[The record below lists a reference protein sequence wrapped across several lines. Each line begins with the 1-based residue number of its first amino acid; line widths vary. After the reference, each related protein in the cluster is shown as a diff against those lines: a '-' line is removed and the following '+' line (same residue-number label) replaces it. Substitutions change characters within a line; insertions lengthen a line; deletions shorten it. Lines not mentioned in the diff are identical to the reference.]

1 MAGLRDLAIRILI
14 SGEDQTGPAIRSVN
28 AGTQSIITG
37 VERLETAAKRILG
50 ITLFVGLA
58 KEAISLSDSY
68 RTLEARLKL
77 VTDGTEQFN
86 TAQTNLFAIAQRTRT
101 GLDDTYTI
109 YGKLAT
115 AIKVLGGT
123 QEQAFATTETLNKAI
138 ALTSQGAAQDSAAI
152 LQFSQALGLGMLR
165 GQDLNSV
172 MSMAPGLAKALADGL
187 GVPVAKLREMAEAGQ
202 LTSDKLINALS
213 NSAGKVAA
221 QFAVLPVT
229 VSGAMTQVN
238 NALLK
243 FIGNSDVANSATSK
257 LSTVLQAVAQNFDAV
272 VSGIMTL
279 AEAYA
284 ARLVV
289 GMIASTKAFFDNAAA
304 ARIAAIAQQE
314 ARAAAIALLQVK
326 AQEAALTVQL
336 KQQLVFEAEM
346 RVALTANTTA
356 QAAAITRLTAAQKA
370 MEASQTRL
378 ATANTRLASTQET
391 AAVSSG
397 IFSRALG
404 VLGKALNGLFV
415 VWMAWDFGKM
425 IGEWAVQFKWF
436 DVLTANIAQMT
447 EKFVVFGSF
456 ITRPLT
462 FASVKEFSAELDA
475 LGVRYDGIR
484 DDIGKVNGADADSAG
499 KIKAAEQQKTEVIKA
514 AALEQQQAFAATQA
528 AIKSLTATIDTE
540 TKTQAAAIQQGLTD
554 RIAAIDAADISD
566 TAKESQR
573 VAAKVAAINQTIALD
588 QQAATFKLQ
597 LIEQEYAA
605 ELVSAKANADRL
617 AAVET
622 SKKEAKLSVYRG
634 IADFY
639 AGEVAKLSTLYG
651 EENAAFAQSREDIQA
666 LANTHEKALRA
677 LDQEGKTEH
686 EKIAQDQSDFDA
698 TMNEIREERKKGEKA
713 DLQKINELTAEAKD
727 LAGNLTKTNVEGD
740 LSQYKAKDN
749 LNRLYDVEKQA
760 LIDNG
765 VAHGKNALAVKSAL
779 DEATAGLTTANA
791 KITEMTTALSK
802 EYLMKVGMDASSLS
816 AAQAA
821 IAELTKP
828 ETKVITIV
836 TQNAQSIGGPVLG
849 YEGGGYPKRTG
860 MLPGFGGGD
869 KIRAL
874 LEAGEFIVRK
884 EAVQALGVPV
894 MRLVN
899 AGQLP
904 AKFAGGGL
912 VDANKIRRESLAA
925 SKQINYQNLASG
937 LYNALYSLGSLSSR
951 SITSEGIFTGAA
963 DRIDKAIWPALTQ
976 GLNTILAENNAL
988 ELKGQAM
995 QLMTN
1000 TYKDT
1005 KGGDFQ
1011 GAMGRAK
1018 ENIRLLIENFRQE
1031 IIQRLQ
1037 FLLFLLPIY
1046 KNLPVM
1052 RLMPPRK
1059 RRPQHWFRPLIKL
1072 CMCNLARQVARQ

>member
-14 SGEDQTGPAIRSVN
+14 SGEDQTGPAVRSVN

-37 VERLETAAKRILG
+37 VKSLETAAKRILG

-86 TAQTNLFAIAQRTRT
+86 TAQSTLFAISQRTRT

-202 LTSDKLINALS
+202 LTSDKLINALG

-243 FIGNSDVANSATSK
+243 FIGTSDVANSATSK

-272 VSGIMTL
+272 VSGIITL

-304 ARIAAIAQQE
+304 ARLAAIAQQE
-314 ARAAAIALLQVK
+314 ARAAAIALLQTK
-326 AQEAALTVQL
+326 AQEAAVNVTL
-336 KQQLVFEAEM
+336 KQQLVLEAAQ
-346 RVALTANTTA
+346 RRALATSVTAET
-356 QAAAITRLTAAQKA
+356 AAIAKLSAAQKA
-370 MEASQTRL
+370 LETSQTRL
-378 ATANTRLASTQET
+378 ATANTRLAATQET
-391 AAVSSG
+391 VAVSSG
-397 IFSRALG
+397 VMSKALG
-404 VLGKALNGLFV
+404 VLGTVTSKLFGA
-415 VWMAWDFGKM
+415 WIAWDIGTT
-425 IGEWAVQFKWF
+425 IGEWLRQFESVRIAGTYLAEGFARIQANVEAMLNGMSFSERSAQLKQIHEEF
-436 DVLTANIAQMT
+436 NAIRAAETVASQTAAT
-447 EKFVVFGSF
+447 
-456 ITRPLT
+456 TT
-462 FASVKEFSAELDA
+462 
-475 LGVRYDGIR
+475 GV
-484 DDIGKVNGADADSAG
+484 S
-499 KIKAAEQQKTEVIKA
+499 EQQKTEIIKA

-528 AIKSLTATIDTE
+528 AIKSLTTTIDAE

-554 RIAAIDAADISD
+554 RIAAINAADISD

-588 QQAATFKLQ
+588 QNAATLKLQ

-634 IADFY
+634 IAEFY

-651 EENAAFAQSREDIQA
+651 EENAAFAKSREDIQA
-666 LANTHEKALRA
+666 LARTHEQDLRA

-686 EKIAQDQSDFDA
+686 EKISQDQNDFDA
-698 TMNEIREERKKGEKA
+698 AMNEIRKERKKGEKA
-713 DLQKINELTAEAKD
+713 DLQKINELVAEAKD

-740 LSQYKAKDN
+740 LSQYKAKEN
-749 LNRLYDVEKQA
+749 LNRLYDIEKQA

-779 DEATAGLTTANA
+779 DEATAGLTSANA

-802 EYLMKVGMDASSLS
+802 EYLLKVGMDASSMS

-836 TQNAQSIGGPVLG
+836 TQNAQSAGGPVLG
-849 YEGGGYPKRTG
+849 YAGGGYPKRTG
-860 MLPGFGGGD
+860 ILPGFGGGD

-894 MRLVN
+894 MNLVN

-904 AKFAGGGL
+904 AIKRAAGGPVNYSMDDELQKIKDEKLAKLIPWLINSQLQLGFGIGNHDWNKSLASEKTRQYLREAAGNDYENYAPKVDEIIRTTDLNKKRVLMAHIMDKPQALAAAGLSMPAVDLQKFASKAVNEATAQTPSSKL
-912 VDANKIRRESLAA
+912 LQA
-925 SKQINYQNLASG
+925 SKKIVNVQFSTPGSEAVSG
-937 LYNALYSLGSLSSR
+937 EFNENDMDKLFKTLKSAGLRSSV
-951 SITSEGIFTGAA
+951 G
-963 DRIDKAIWPALTQ
+963 
-976 GLNTILAENNAL
+976 
-988 ELKGQAM
+988 M
-995 QLMTN
+995 
-1000 TYKDT
+1000 
-1005 KGGDFQ
+1005 
-1011 GAMGRAK
+1011 
-1018 ENIRLLIENFRQE
+1018 
-1031 IIQRLQ
+1031 
-1037 FLLFLLPIY
+1037 
-1046 KNLPVM
+1046 
-1052 RLMPPRK
+1052 
-1059 RRPQHWFRPLIKL
+1059 
-1072 CMCNLARQVARQ
+1072 